1 MQQSTPQVPPT
12 VIAPLL
18 AGLTLLHL
26 LMLSIVMIAGFTQAN
41 PANLRPFFSSKQ
53 CQLPALCLRHV
64 CTCHAC
70 SFSKPKTWITCRAGG
85 ADNCIDAAGILFFT
99 FIGMEA
105 PAVGAEEARTPAR
118 LPAAIIGNASVA
130 VFVYI
135 FMALSLLM
143 MVPAAEVGTPAVPVS
158 AAEYR
163 ANAFTAAFS
172 AAGACM
178 LLGMAG

>member
-1 MQQSTPQVPPT
+1 M
-12 VIAPLL
+12 LL
-18 AGLTLLHL
+18 AYAAQR
-26 LMLSIVMIAGFTQAN
+26 SASV
-41 PANLRPFFSSKQ
+41 
-53 CQLPALCLRHV
+53 
-64 CTCHAC
+64 
-70 SFSKPKTWITCRAGG
+70 AGG

-105 PAVGAEEARTPAR
+105 PAVGAEEARNPAR
-118 LPAAIIGNASVA
+118 LPAAIVGNAGVA
-130 VFVYI
+130 LLVYF

-172 AAGACM
+172 AAGEGSWGSLHVWCVPVQQQLELPATPNSWSLDT
-178 LLGMAG
+178 LLGMFPWQAWATGTALC

>member
-1 MQQSTPQVPPT
+1 MQLMPRVR
-12 VIAPLL
+12 ALL
-18 AGLTLLHL
+18 CCSHL
-26 LMLSIVMIAGFTQAN
+26 LSRGSA
-41 PANLRPFFSSKQ
+41 S
-53 CQLPALCLRHV
+53 
-64 CTCHAC
+64 
-70 SFSKPKTWITCRAGG
+70 GG

-105 PAVGAEEARTPAR
+105 PAVGAEEARNPAR
-118 LPAAIIGNASVA
+118 LPGAILGNTSVA
-130 VFVYI
+130 LLVYF

-172 AAGACM
+172 AAGGLM
-178 LLGMAG
+178 LGI

>member
-1 MQQSTPQVPPT
+1 MS
-12 VIAPLL
+12 
-18 AGLTLLHL
+18 
-26 LMLSIVMIAGFTQAN
+26 
-41 PANLRPFFSSKQ
+41 
-53 CQLPALCLRHV
+53 
-64 CTCHAC
+64 AC
-70 SFSKPKTWITCRAGG
+70 GAGG

-105 PAVGAEEARTPAR
+105 PAVGAEEAHTPSQ

-130 VFVYI
+130 VLVYF

-172 AAGACM
+172 AAGEPDRVSSCRSGCM
-178 LLGMAG
+178 IQG